1 MTPNRPHADHEV
13 RTDHKIRK
21 AGLAAARAFVERRT
35 GIVLDV
41 MVPEHFAERHI
52 TGAVLA
58 CVHEVVFCDA
68 VAALAPDRSIPILV
82 YGAGAGS
89 LDGRMAAE
97 KLLRLGY
104 ADVRWFTGGLEAWCA
119 AGLPLEGSAPHVRPD
134 AHPPVL
140 MPDGRY
146 VLDTAASVI
155 RWTGRND
162 NGAHTGV
169 VDCAGGSLDFSDG
182 HARGGLRIDMRTI
195 RDEDLA
201 DDALRPVLEAHLAS
215 DDFFFV
221 SLFPEAALE
230 GMALTPLPGAT
241 ATTPNYRLAALF
253 ALRGVR
259 RKLGLNVA
267 VRRIGDAD
275 GPGGLALAGHMDL
288 DRTRWGVLYG
298 SARFFRHLGYHR
310 VDDAI
315 SLDFRLVYAPATG
328 R

>member
-1 MTPNRPHADHEV
+1 MTTLHKV
-13 RTDHKIRK
+13 RRV
-21 AGLAAARAFVERRT
+21 GLAAAQAFVQRRK

-41 MVPEHFAERHI
+41 MVPEHFEQRHI
-52 TGAVLA
+52 PGAVQA

-68 VAALAPDRSIPILV
+68 VAALAPDRSVPVLV

-97 KLLRLGY
+97 KLLRLGH
-104 ADVRWFTGGLEAWCA
+104 ADVRWFAGGLEAWCI
-119 AGLPLEGSAPHVRPD
+119 AGLPLEGSAPHARPD
-134 AHPPVL
+134 AHPPVV

-146 VLDTAASVI
+146 VLDTAASRI

-169 VDCAGGSLDFSDG
+169 VNCAAGALNFSDG
-182 HARGGLRIDMRTI
+182 RAQGGLRIDMRTI

-230 GMALTPLPGAT
+230 GMVLTPLPGAT
-241 ATTPNYRLAALF
+241 ATTPNYHLTGFF

-275 GPGGLALAGHMDL
+275 GPGGPAGVVLAGHMDL

-328 R
+328 G

>member
-13 RTDHKIRK
+13 RTDHKIPK
-21 AGLAAARAFVERRT
+21 AGLAAARAFVEARA
-35 GIVLDV
+35 GMVLDV

-52 TGAVLA
+52 PGAVLA

-68 VAALAPDRSIPILV
+68 VTALAPDRSMPILV

-89 LDGRMAAE
+89 QDGRMAAE

-119 AGLPLEGSAPHVRPD
+119 AGLPLEGSAPHARPD
-134 AHPPVL
+134 AHPPVV
-140 MPDGRY
+140 MPDGNY

-162 NGAHTGV
+162 NGAHTGTV
-169 VDCAGGSLDFSDG
+169 ACAGGTLTFGEGRG
-182 HARGGLRIDMRTI
+182 HGGLRIDMRTI
-195 RDEDLA
+195 RDLDIT

-221 SLFPEAALE
+221 SRFPEAALE

-241 ATTPNYRLAALF
+241 ASTPNYRLAAQF
-253 ALRGVR
+253 ALRGLH
-259 RKLGLNVA
+259 RKMAMNVA
-267 VRRIGDAD
+267 VRRIGDA
-275 GPGGLALAGHMDL
+275 GGLALAGHCDL

-315 SLDFRLVYAPATG
+315 SLDFRLVYAPAGG

>member
-1 MTPNRPHADHEV
+1 MTTVHKV
-13 RTDHKIRK
+13 RKV
-21 AGLAAARAFVERRT
+21 GLAAARAFVEARA

-41 MVPEHFAERHI
+41 MVPEHFEQRHI
-52 TGAVLA
+52 PGAVQA

-68 VAALAPDRSIPILV
+68 VAALAPDRSVPVLV
-82 YGAGAGS
+82 CGAGADS

-97 KLLRLGY
+97 KLLRQGHT
-104 ADVRWFTGGLEAWCA
+104 DVRWFAGGLEAWCA
-119 AGLPLEGSAPHVRPD
+119 AGLPLEGSAPHARPD
-134 AHPPVL
+134 AHPPVV
-140 MPDGRY
+140 MPDGRHA
-146 VLDTAASVI
+146 LDAAASVI

-162 NGAHTGV
+162 NGAHTGT
-169 VDCAGGSLDFSDG
+169 VDCAGGALAFSGG
-182 HARGGLRIDMRTI
+182 HGQGGLRIDMRSI
-195 RDEDLA
+195 RDRDIA

-221 SLFPEAALE
+221 TLFPQATLE
-230 GMALTPLPGAT
+230 DMVLTPLRGAT
-241 ATTPNYRLAALF
+241 ATTPNYRLTAHL

-259 RKLGLNVA
+259 GKLAMNVA
-267 VRRIGDAD
+267 VRRIDDA
-275 GPGGLALAGHMDL
+275 GGLALAGHCDL

-315 SLDFRLVYAPATG
+315 SLDFRLVYAPADA

>member
-1 MTPNRPHADHEV
+1 MT
-13 RTDHKIRK
+13 TLHKIRRVD
-21 AGLAAARAFVERRT
+21 LAAAQAFVQGRK

-41 MVPEHFAERHI
+41 MVPEHFEQRHI
-52 TGAVLA
+52 PGAVQA

-68 VAALAPDRSIPILV
+68 VAALAPDRSVPVLV

-97 KLLRLGY
+97 KLLRLGH
-104 ADVRWFTGGLEAWCA
+104 ADVRWFAGGLEAWCI
-119 AGLPLEGSAPHVRPD
+119 AGLPLEGSAPHARPD

-146 VLDTAASVI
+146 MLDTAASRI

-169 VDCAGGSLDFSDG
+169 VDCAAGALDFSDG
-182 HARGGLRIDMRTI
+182 RAQGGLRIDMRTI

-230 GMALTPLPGAT
+230 DMALTPLPGAT
-241 ATTPNYRLAALF
+241 ATTPNYRLTGLF

-267 VRRIGDAD
+267 VRRIGDAGGSG
-275 GPGGLALAGHMDL
+275 GPASPISPISLALAGHMDL

-315 SLDFRLVYAPATG
+315 SLDFRLVYAPASG